1 VVERTDL
8 VVPLGLYYPPIAVSF
23 SVLYL

>member
-1 VVERTDL
+1 VERTDL